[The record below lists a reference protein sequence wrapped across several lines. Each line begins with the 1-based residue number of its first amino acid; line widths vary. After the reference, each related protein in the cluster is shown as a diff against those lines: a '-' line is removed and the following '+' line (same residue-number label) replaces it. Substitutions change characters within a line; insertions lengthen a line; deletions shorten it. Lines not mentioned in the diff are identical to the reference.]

1 MKMTKKIDSKVV
13 TFTSQDNFSPK
24 RRGFFEVFNG
34 TAKEK
39 DISIRNIVIEESQ
52 ALARRGINRKN
63 PEHHPYSSHNPPL

>member
-1 MKMTKKIDSKVV
+1 MTKKIDSKVV

-52 ALARRGINRKN
+52 ALARRGINRKK
-63 PEHHPYSSHNPPL
+63 PGTPPILLP